1 MSVGEAWPH
10 GPKSCDAFLP
20 TNQEVAMRKSLVR
33 VTIVPFVVVL
43 IVACTAIRKRLVG
56 IPGSPTV
63 EGSRAVT
70 DGGIKVPGWSG
81 KIDPA
86 EQKAGM
92 TIADARFTEEAGAFH
107 VTTGP
112 AVSYWKTDANIAGN
126 YTVSATF
133 NEPKF
138 MNLNSH
144 PHPYG
149 VFIAGNDMGT
159 VNQTAFYCGAYGD
172 GRFIARGFGPEPFR
186 LNGLFG
192 DKNRAVHKAP
202 AKGQP
207 VTQNIALSVRD
218 DKVAC
223 SINGVSVATYDKAAL
238 VGPKRLKA
246 LDGSYG
252 LRLAHNTDVLVT
264 NFKAEQQ

>member
-1 MSVGEAWPH
+1 
-10 GPKSCDAFLP
+10 
-20 TNQEVAMRKSLVR
+20 MRKIWVR
-33 VTIVPFVVVL
+33 VSIASFVVVL
-43 IVACTAIRKRLVG
+43 IVGCIAIRRRLVG

-92 TIADARFTEEAGAFH
+92 TIADARFAEEAGALH

-112 AVSYWKTDANIAGN
+112 AVSYWKTEDHIAGN

-149 VFIAGNDMGT
+149 VFIAGNDMST
-159 VNQTAFYCGAYGD
+159 ANQTALYCGAYGD

-192 DKNRAVHKAP
+192 EKNGAVHKAP

-207 VTQNIALSVRD
+207 VMQDIALSVKGD
-218 DKVAC
+218 TVTC
-223 SINGVSVATYDKAAL
+223 SINGSAVATYDKASL
-238 VGPKRLKA
+238 VGPKKLKN
-246 LDGSYG
+246 LNGSYG

-264 NFKAEQQ
+264 TFKAEQQ

>member
-1 MSVGEAWPH
+1 
-10 GPKSCDAFLP
+10 
-20 TNQEVAMRKSLVR
+20 MRKTWVLAS
-33 VTIVPFVVVL
+33 IASFVVVL
-43 IVACTAIRKRLVG
+43 IVGYTVIRKRLVG

-81 KIDPA
+81 RIDPA

-92 TIADARFTEEAGAFH
+92 TIADARFAKEAGALH

-112 AVSYWKTDANIAGN
+112 AVNYWKTDDHIAGN
-126 YTVSATF
+126 YTVSAMF

-159 VNQTAFYCGAYGD
+159 ANQTAFYCGAYGD

-192 DKNRAVHKAP
+192 DKNEAVHKAP
-202 AKGQP
+202 AEGQP
-207 VTQNIALSVRD
+207 VTQDIALSVKGD
-218 DKVAC
+218 TVTC
-223 SINGVSVATYDKAAL
+223 SINGSSVATYDRASL
-238 VGPKRLKA
+238 VGPKRLKT
-246 LDGSYG
+246 LNGSYG

>member
-1 MSVGEAWPH
+1 M
-10 GPKSCDAFLP
+10 
-20 TNQEVAMRKSLVR
+20 NQEVAMRKAWIR
-33 VTIVPFVVVL
+33 VSIASFVVVL
-43 IVACTAIRKRLVG
+43 IVGRTAIQKRLIG

-92 TIADARFTEEAGAFH
+92 TIADARFAEEAGALH

-192 DKNRAVHKAP
+192 DKNEAVHKAP

-207 VTQNIALSVRD
+207 VMQDIALSVKGD
-218 DKVAC
+218 TVTC
-223 SINGVSVATYDKAAL
+223 SINGSAVATYDKASLAA
-238 VGPKRLKA
+238 PKRLKT
-246 LDGSYG
+246 LNGSYG